1 MKTVTLDIR
10 SPSDAMSDFVQAWKT
25 GKSQQPARIS
35 FATPELLWQVLTAKR
50 WELLK
55 ALCGAGPVSI
65 REAARR
71 AGRDVKAVH
80 GDVTALLE
88 AGILNRTPEG
98 KIEFPFEA
106 VKVEFMLQAA

>member
-1 MKTVTLDIR
+1 M
-10 SPSDAMSDFVQAWKT
+10 ADFVQAWKT
-25 GKSQQPARIS
+25 GKPQKTARIS
-35 FATPELLWQVLTAKR
+35 FASPELLWQVLTAKR

-55 ALCGAGPVSI
+55 TLCGAGPVSI

-80 GDVTALLE
+80 GDVTALLN
-88 AGILNRTPEG
+88 AGLLDRTEDG
-98 KIEFPFEA
+98 RIVFPFEA